1 MKNNIKKLISFLL
14 VSIFVFSFVMPV
26 SAVAEGDIIVLYTN
40 DVHCATEN
48 YAILAAYRAEL
59 ISQGHTVYTVDAG
72 DAIQGEIIGALTEGS
87 AIVEIMNTVG
97 YDVAIPGNHEF
108 DYTVPRFLELAEAA
122 EYQYICANLIHIPTA
137 SEVLPPYVI
146 KEADGLKIAFVGI
159 ATPETYTKSTPTYF
173 KDEYGNF
180 IYSFSDRFTEYTFI
194 ETINNAVEGA
204 RNDGADVVVAVGHL
218 GVSGVADGWK
228 STDVISEISG
238 VDAFIDGHSH
248 EVFDSEMRTDKD
260 GEAVLHVSTGTKL
273 EYFGEMRISSDGEI
287 TASLIDPDTIDVE
300 NMSDSA
306 KDAYNTVKAIVD
318 GYNEEFNYLYEVIGS
333 SEVNLTD
340 SDENGDRIV
349 RNAETN
355 LANFV
360 TDAYVAVTGADIAMV
375 NGGGVRASVP
385 VGIVNR
391 KTIMDINPW
400 NNEMCVIEVS
410 GKAIVDALEYGVN
423 AVPEE
428 FGSFTHVS
436 GITFEVHSY
445 IESPVVIDS
454 LGDFVSIS
462 ADSERRVRNVKVG
475 GENIDPD
482 KLYTVAGSKYMLQ
495 LSGFTMFSDAR
506 LVTDDLPTDTE
517 VLLEY
522 FTEYLDGVIP
532 ESIYGNPDGDGRIVI
547 FNEEI
552 SEGDINSDGK
562 IDITDYILIK
572 NVYFEKYIPNKNE
585 RALSDVNDDGK
596 INVFD
601 MILVKQIYF
610 AA

>member
-1 MKNNIKKLISFLL
+1 MKNNLRKLISFLL
-14 VSIFVFSFVMPV
+14 VFTFILSFAIPV
-26 SAVAEGDIIVLYTN
+26 SAVAEKDIIVLYTN
-40 DVHCATEN
+40 DVHCATDN
-48 YAILAAYRAEL
+48 YSILAAYRAEL

-87 AIVEIMNTVG
+87 AIVEIMNAVG
-97 YDVAIPGNHEF
+97 YDVAVPGNHEF
-108 DYTVPRFLELAEAA
+108 DYTVPRFLELAETA
-122 EYQYICANLIHIPTA
+122 EYEYVCSNFIYLPDAYC
-137 SEVLPPYVI
+137 VFPPYVI
-146 KEADGLKIAFVGI
+146 KEVGGVKIAFVGI

-180 IYSFSDRFTEYTFI
+180 IYSFSDIFTEHTFI
-194 ETINNAVEGA
+194 ETINNAVEDA

-273 EYFGEMRISSDGEI
+273 EYFGEMRISPDGEI
-287 TASLIDPDTIDVE
+287 TASLIDPETLDVE
-300 NMSDSA
+300 SMSDSA
-306 KDAYNTVKAIVD
+306 KEAYNSVKAIVD
-318 GYNEEFNYLYEVIGS
+318 GYNDEFNYLYEVIGY

-340 SDENGDRIV
+340 SDENGNRLV

-360 TDAYVAVTGADIAMV
+360 TDAYVAVTGADIGMV
-375 NGGGVRASVP
+375 NGGGVRSSVSK
-385 VGIVNR
+385 GEVNR

-445 IESPVVIDS
+445 IESPVVTDS
-454 LGDFVSIS
+454 LGDFVSV
-462 ADSERRVRNVKVG
+462 SEDAPRRVRNVKVG
-475 GENIDPD
+475 GKDIDPD
-482 KLYTVAGSKYMLQ
+482 ALYTVAGSKYMLQ
-495 LSGFTMFSDAR
+495 LSGFKMFEGAR
-506 LVTDDLPTDTE
+506 VVTDDLPTDTE
-517 VLLEY
+517 LLLEY
-522 FTEYLDGVIP
+522 FTDYLDGVIP
-532 ESIYGNPDGDGRIVI
+532 ESRYGELYGDGRIVI
-547 FNEEI
+547 FDEETA
-552 SEGDINSDGK
+552 EGDINADGN
-562 IDITDYILIK
+562 IDIADYILIK
-572 NVYFEKYIPNKNE
+572 SVYFEKYTPNKNE
-585 RALSDVNDDGK
+585 RALSDVNNDGK
-596 INVFD
+596 LNVFD
-601 MILVKQIYF
+601 MVLIKQIYF